1 MKFKVG
7 DKVRLNKNIE
17 KFKLGRGG
25 VGYDEI
31 GEIMQVYKDGDILVD
46 FPTLMG
52 WRGTGRE
59 LVICNKKFFKKLPNN
74 FTGTLEIENGY
85 IVEKEILD
93 EVEKEYLS
101 SVIKPFRDRVKY
113 IKKRNYTSSKEYL
126 VISFVTLE
134 TIYLPCF
141 DKGIMYKGME
151 QEKRYTLE
159 ELGL

>member
-1 MKFKVG
+1 MKFKKG

-17 KFKLGRGG
+17 KFKLGQGG

-31 GEIMQVYKDGDILVD
+31 GEITHIFSDGTIVVE
-46 FPTLMG
+46 FPTLPG
-52 WRGTGRE
+52 WSGVECE
-59 LVICNKKFFKKLPNN
+59 LILCNRKFFKVLPNN

-101 SVIKPFRDRVKY
+101 SVIKPFRDRVQY
-113 IKKRNYTSSKEYL
+113 IKKINLPSSEERLIISLTILEY
-126 VISFVTLE
+126 VC
-134 TIYLPCF
+134 LPHF
-141 DKGIMYKGME
+141 NKGIMYKGME
-151 QEKRYTLE
+151 QGKRYALE